1 MSELRKCKAC
11 GYLRL
16 SETPMSE
23 KDLQGVCTRT
33 GRFLP
38 STSMACQLELVAT
51 GPTQDL
57 ADWAC
62 SLMLGLDNPLKGP

>member
-1 MSELRKCKAC
+1 MAVLYKCKAC
-11 GYLRL
+11 RHLRL
-16 SETPMSE
+16 SETLLSE

-38 STSMACQLELVAT
+38 STSMACQLELVGT
-51 GPTQDL
+51 DPTQDL